1 MDQKK
6 IGSFLKKLRLEKGLT
21 QMKLAEQ
28 LNISNR
34 SISRWETGS
43 TLPDISILMEL
54 AEFYE
59 VDIKEIIDGERKSE
73 NMNEE
78 TKKVLDSVVDY
89 TSKDK
94 EMILEKTQ
102 KYSAI
107 ASVTL
112 LTGMILAVIESMGS
126 FQEVFSFRETI
137 EILFGSTL
145 ILVVAIWLL
154 CSGKVAE
161 MKKEKSRSTAFL
173 VVLAVIIIMA
183 VVVLEVVGVIQ

>member
-6 IGSFLKKLRLEKGLT
+6 VGFFLKELRLEKGLT
-21 QMKLAEQ
+21 QIKLAEQ

-73 NMNEE
+73 NMKEE
-78 TKKVLDSVVDY
+78 TKELLDSVVDY

-94 EMILEKTQ
+94 EMLLKKTQ

-112 LTGMILAVIESMGS
+112 LSGMILAVVESLGS
-126 FQEVFSFRETI
+126 FREFFSFRETI

-145 ILVVAIWLL
+145 ILVIAIWLL
-154 CSGKVAE
+154 CSGTAAE
-161 MKKEKSRSTAFL
+161 MKKESNKSTIFL
-173 VVLAVIIIMA
+173 VVLAVIIVMA
-183 VVVLEVVGVIQ
+183 VVVLTAVGVIQ